1 MARQIYAKNVT
12 FNAYSL
18 THRESHDGI
27 AYIDLDKV
35 GCCIACS
42 EPLFLAELTRHKGSR
57 EDYKKGHRLMQR
69 MAEKA
74 FMKAYIVWYHEEND
88 RVYKV
93 SAQKISPGYSK
104 IQHCS
109 WEDWISFLA
118 SYQVKHFPDCQRKDL
133 FMKKIKSLTPAQ
145 QKDYAEILLS

>member
-1 MARQIYAKNVT
+1 MAREIYAKDVKFT
-12 FNAYSL
+12 AYSY

-27 AYIDLDKV
+27 AMMDVDKV
-35 GCCIACS
+35 ATCIGCNK
-42 EPLFLAELTRHKGSR
+42 PLLLAETAKHRGSN

-74 FMKAYIVWYHEEND
+74 SMKAYIVWYHEEQD

-93 SAQKISPGYSK
+93 SVQKISPGYSK

-118 SYQVKHFPDCQRKDL
+118 SYQVKHFPDCQRKGL

-145 QKDYAEILLS
+145 QKDYAEILDC